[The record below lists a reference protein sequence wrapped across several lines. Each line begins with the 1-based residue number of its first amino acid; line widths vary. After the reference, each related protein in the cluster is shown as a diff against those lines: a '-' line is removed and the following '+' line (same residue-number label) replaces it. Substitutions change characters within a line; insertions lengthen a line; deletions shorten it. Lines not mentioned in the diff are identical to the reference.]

1 MHMAQVDSVLSEL
14 QEMKH
19 RMDRL
24 YSQSM
29 GRQSAPRENEHEG
42 SETAT
47 DLWEPLAD
55 IWETESAW
63 IVELDL
69 PGVLEAELQVEV
81 KDEELSVRG
90 YRRVFLQKEVI
101 EAAQSERPFGR
112 FSRSFKLPPDASP
125 EKIQA
130 GLKSGV
136 LTLTIPRRDKD
147 KASSHRIEVRSE

>member
-1 MHMAQVDSVLSEL
+1 MTQVDSVLSEL

-29 GRQSAPRENEHEG
+29 GGSSAPCENENEG
-42 SETAT
+42 SEPGT
-47 DLWEPLAD
+47 DLWEPLSD

-69 PGVLEAELQVEV
+69 PGVLESELQVEV

-90 YRRVFLQKEVI
+90 HRRVLFQEGVI

-125 EKIQA
+125 ERIQA

-136 LTLTIPRRDKD
+136 LTLTIPKRDKD
-147 KASSHRIEVRSE
+147 KTSSHRIEVRSE